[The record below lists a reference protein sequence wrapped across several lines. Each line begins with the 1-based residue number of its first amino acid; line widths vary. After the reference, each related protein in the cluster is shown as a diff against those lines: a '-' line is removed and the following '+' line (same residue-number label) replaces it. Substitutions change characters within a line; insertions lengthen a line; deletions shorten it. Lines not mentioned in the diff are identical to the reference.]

1 MSAENGCVNSRLPSS
16 AQEAQGFSTWR
27 GDRAEGDYVGVRWGS
42 MNGDP
47 SEKIIDGRY
56 ESWEQDVPHRWGSR
70 DGNVGEHLAE
80 LHKHNGHKCG
90 AVTVAAVDGRAG
102 RDGEGLAEQAASG
115 DVIAGEH
122 GSIVAWGSS
131 AQEMATLAGNN
142 RGSGE
147 KKAGEQ
153 AARVVPLLSGQLAPL
168 LQPFDGVEPP
178 SVSAVSG
185 GEGTEEQ
192 SRQWLKA
199 VLPEATHGW
208 WDVYLR
214 GKGFAL
220 KFCWRD
226 RGLQKLTF
234 PRITLEQLRILKG
247 CDADG
252 VAETLRAQISDH
264 LQGLL
269 RDPEKRGKALAAAEK
284 LGIDLAVHTTNTLVS
299 KGL

>member
-1 MSAENGCVNSRLPSS
+1 
-16 AQEAQGFSTWR
+16 
-27 GDRAEGDYVGVRWGS
+27 
-42 MNGDP
+42 MNVDH
-47 SEKIIDGRY
+47 SEKIIDGRC
-56 ESWEQDVPHRWGSR
+56 ESWGQGVTQRWGSE
-70 DGNVGEHLAE
+70 DGDVGEHLAE
-80 LHKHNGHKCG
+80 LHRHNGNKCDTVTVG
-90 AVTVAAVDGRAG
+90 AVGGRLG
-102 RDGEGLAEQAASG
+102 GDGEGLAEQAAGWDES
-115 DVIAGEH
+115 AGEH
-122 GSIVAWGSS
+122 GSVVSRGSS
-131 AQEMATLAGNN
+131 AQELATRAGNK
-142 RGSGE
+142 RRSGE

-153 AARVVPLLSGQLAPL
+153 VARVVPLLSGDIAPL
-168 LQPFDGVEPP
+168 LQPFDSVEPP

-185 GEGTEEQ
+185 GEITEEQ

-214 GKGFAL
+214 GRGFAV

-247 CDADG
+247 RDADR